1 MSYPHK
7 IQNLMQQ
14 LIIVVFLILLS
25 CEKHED
31 NIVIDKDFSLNYLT
45 LGISFPP
52 VSDEAQRNFTKPLL
66 DELKVKH
73 IRFSEEWMFREPTEG
88 NFNWETLDARINWA
102 FNNDYRI
109 LLTIQSN
116 GPMWACNS
124 FQNDNSCVYSNPA
137 QFKNYIEQLL
147 QRYTG
152 KISKIQFGNEWQSEF
167 WYIGS
172 AQEFTEANNI
182 VFNAVQAYSPNTKV
196 VLGGFTAISLRFLAG
211 CNSKIYS
218 FYDDEGIFYDTSFFS
233 DNCTSQEFQTTF
245 DKIVYILDNAQH
257 DELDIHLYDDVEKW
271 DEYYTNFRSMTQ
283 KPIIVSEF
291 GGPNMNYETYSDAY
305 QSDRLY
311 EYIKK
316 LDSLEIT
323 EAYYFKLVEGT
334 DNPAHDKSGLIRK
347 SDLRKKESFE
357 VFTKFTN

>member
-1 MSYPHK
+1 MKSSPKTTHMLYPL
-7 IQNLMQQ
+7 LMVCA
-14 LIIVVFLILLS
+14 LIFIS
-25 CEKHED
+25 CEKPEEQ
-31 NIVIDKDFSLNYLT
+31 IVLDKDFALNHVA

-73 IRFSEEWMFREPTEG
+73 IRFSEEWMFREPSEG
-88 NFNWETLDARINWA
+88 TFHWETLDARINWA
-102 FNNDYRI
+102 FDNGYRI

-116 GPMWACNS
+116 GPAWACGSLQNS
-124 FQNDNSCVYSNPA
+124 NSCVYSNTA

-147 QRYTG
+147 QRYAG
-152 KISKIQFGNEWQSEF
+152 KISKIQFGNEWQAAF

-182 VFNAVQAYSPNTKV
+182 VFNAVQAYSPITKV

-211 CNSKIYS
+211 CNGNIDS
-218 FYDDEGIFYDTSFFS
+218 FYDDEGVFYDTSFFS
-233 DNCTSQEFQTTF
+233 DNCTGQEFKAIS
-245 DKIVYILDNAQH
+245 DKIAYILDNAQY
-257 DELDIHLYDDVEKW
+257 DELDIHLYDDVENW
-271 DEYYTNFRSMTQ
+271 DEYYANFRSMTL

-305 QSDRLY
+305 QSERLY
-311 EYIKK
+311 AYIKK
-316 LDSLEIT
+316 LDSLEIA

-334 DNPAHDKSGLIRK
+334 DNPSHEKSGLIRE
-347 SDLRKKESFE
+347 SDLSKKESFAI
-357 VFTKFTN
+357 FKSFTN